1 MFNQHLVM
9 THRCINGC
17 DVNVQIDIS
26 YSEYKHQA
34 WYGTYV
40 FLEIY
45 NGLKFRISYIVYFL
59 SFHIL
64 TFNFFYL
71 NLHNVLSHKLLH
83 FSTNSLCEYRKRCND
98 LENIP
103 IKEGVLK
110 YFLSLF
116 VDILSYVKWQILG
129 NDLIDDCYT
138 SR

>member
-1 MFNQHLVM
+1 M

-17 DVNVQIDIS
+17 DVNLQIDIF
-26 YSEYKHQA
+26 YYEYKHQA
-34 WYGTYV
+34 WDYTYV
-40 FLEIY
+40 FLEIRRSKSNFYIANSLSLY
-45 NGLKFRISYIVYFL
+45 N
-59 SFHIL
+59 L
-64 TFNFFYL
+64 TCNFFHL

-103 IKEGVLK
+103 INEGVLK